1 MKKNKDGT
9 CTAHNDYQRKRGVI
23 SFYASQTLPGAKT
36 TSEWQEKM
44 NKLLAID
51 IKYSALVQMQV
62 LGDGA
67 MQVPGTPT
75 KLPESRHTKRDAQ
88 AQDKMQVLQ

>member
-1 MKKNKDGT
+1 MKKSKDGT
-9 CTAHNDYQRKRGVI
+9 CTARNDYQRKRGVV

-44 NKLLAID
+44 NQLLATD
-51 IKYSALVQMQV
+51 DKFSALVQMQV

-75 KLPESRHTKRDAQ
+75 ELRKSTHAKRDAQ
-88 AQDKMQVLQ
+88 AQGKMHILQ